1 MTNYFVRIGKDKI
14 PRGSAVLVPGDNLML
29 GSKDFIGYFGELTT
43 LEQDLLLIASAVF
56 AADRATR
63 RGEREDVCRSL
74 MLEIPIFNHERIA
87 PYISVMQSTLR
98 LLSNDTWRIVLRQR
112 QGATETF
119 KAPKSNGGTTL
130 LFSGGLDSLAAAIS
144 EGGKKVAIEMVSHR
158 THNTRTSQAQDNLY
172 QFLSSEGYNVVH
184 KHFFVSSRSGKAH
197 KLEHDEESSQRTRSF
212 LFMILGALVARRT
225 GNHKILM
232 LAENGQLAIHL
243 PLTQGRIGAFSTH
256 TAHPDVIRSMQDL
269 LGSLMSLRLIIRNPF
284 VHMTKKEVVQ
294 IAYRKLRKGIPIS
307 TSCFMNWRLP
317 AGFTHCGTCIPC
329 YIRRIA
335 IESLGKDYTKY
346 VRNVWTENIG
356 ALPEDDDGRRN
367 LMDLLEFI
375 VFFDHSNEEEI
386 MNEYPELYSPNLDS
400 DETIGMY
407 RRFCKEA
414 ITVFAK
420 YPAIKEY
427 LNANKS

>member
-1 MTNYFVRIGKDKI
+1 MTYYFVQIGEEKI
-14 PRGSAVLVPGDNLML
+14 PSGRIVLVPGENLSL
-29 GSKDFIGYFGELTT
+29 GSKDFIKYFGELTT

-63 RGEREDVCRSL
+63 RGEREDVCRSI
-74 MLEIPIFNHERIA
+74 MLEIPVVNYERIA
-87 PYISVMQSTLR
+87 RHISTMQSSLR
-98 LLSNDTWRIVLRQR
+98 LLSNDTWRIVLRQSK
-112 QGATETF
+112 GTTETF
-119 KAPKSNGGTTL
+119 EAPKSNGGTTL
-130 LFSGGLDSLAAAIS
+130 LLSGGLDSFAAAIQ
-144 EGGKKVAIEMVSHR
+144 EGDKKVTLEMVSHR
-158 THNTRTSQAQDNLY
+158 THNPRTSQAQTNLY
-172 QFLSSEGYNVVH
+172 QLLSSAGYNVVH
-184 KHFFVSSRSGKAH
+184 KHFFVSSGAGKTH
-197 KLEHDEESSQRTRSF
+197 MLEHDEESSQRTRSF

-256 TAHPDVIRSMQDL
+256 TAHPDVISSMEDL
-269 LGSLMSLRLIIRNPF
+269 LSSLMQVKLIIRNPF
-284 VHMTKKEVVQ
+284 AHMTKKEVVE
-294 IAYRKLRKGIPIS
+294 IAYTKLRKGIPIS

-317 AGFTHCGTCIPC
+317 ASFTHCGTCIPC

-335 IESLGKDYTKY
+335 IESLGKDHTKY
-346 VRNVWTENIG
+346 ARNVWIEHIG

-375 VFFDHSNEEEI
+375 TFFGHSNEEEI
-386 MNEYPELYSPNLDS
+386 MNEYPELYSPNLNS
-400 DETIGMY
+400 HATIDMY

-414 ITVFAK
+414 IKVFTK